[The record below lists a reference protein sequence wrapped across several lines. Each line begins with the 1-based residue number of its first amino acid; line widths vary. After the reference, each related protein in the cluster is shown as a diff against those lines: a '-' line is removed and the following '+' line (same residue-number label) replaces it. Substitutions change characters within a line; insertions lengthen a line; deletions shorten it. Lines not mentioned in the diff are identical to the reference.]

1 MGQLVRRGDVEE
13 GCGCVVLPRAIRRTL
28 MILMMVGLTGSA
40 ALSFSSSR
48 VIPMMDSATIPISS

>member
-1 MGQLVRRGDVEE
+1 MAAHEHMSM
-13 GCGCVVLPRAIRRTL
+13 CGCVVLPRAIRRTL
-28 MILMMVGLTGSA
+28 MILMMVGLMGSA